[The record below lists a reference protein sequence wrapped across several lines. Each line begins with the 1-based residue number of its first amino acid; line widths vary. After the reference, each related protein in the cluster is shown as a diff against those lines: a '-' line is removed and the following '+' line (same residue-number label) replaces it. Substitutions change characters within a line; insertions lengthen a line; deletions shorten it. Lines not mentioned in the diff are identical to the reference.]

1 MPEIPTSVNKFLKS
15 PSTVQMSLEG
25 VTELTIE
32 VPFEDRKIEKILW
45 AGGAKINYLN
55 HAQLLKC
62 NL

>member
-1 MPEIPTSVNKFLKS
+1 MPEILIPGNKFLKG
-15 PSTVQMSLEG
+15 PSVVQMSLEG

-32 VPFEDRKIEKILW
+32 VPFEDGKMEKILQE
-45 AGGAKINYLN
+45 GGAKINYLN